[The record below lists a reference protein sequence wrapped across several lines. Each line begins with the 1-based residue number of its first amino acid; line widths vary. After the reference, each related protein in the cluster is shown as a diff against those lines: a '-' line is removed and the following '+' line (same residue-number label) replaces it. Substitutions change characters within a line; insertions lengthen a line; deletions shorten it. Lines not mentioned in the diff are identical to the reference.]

1 MLTKQGL
8 RRKEIDEIM
17 VDNYFRNALDVKNCI
32 RHKEGEI
39 KIENLTKFDWH
50 LF

>member
-17 VDNYFRNALDVKNCI
+17 VDNYIRKALDVKNCI

-39 KIENLTKFDWH
+39 KIENLTMKAR
-50 LF
+50 